1 MKKLIATLGVAA
13 LALPALAAQ
22 PTAGDAKQTRT
33 PPKAQ
38 PAARGPHTIKGQL
51 TLFENGNYTGGRW
64 VIDAQSRRVK
74 TDWNIRSISVHPGD
88 KWQIC
93 ARTSFRD
100 PCIVLDRSVP
110 DAKVIGIEGQIGSA
124 RPAPEGAGG

>member
-1 MKKLIATLGVAA
+1 MKKIIATGIVAA

-22 PTAGDAKQTRT
+22 PPAADTKQA

-38 PAARGPHTIKGQL
+38 PAARGPSTIKGQL
-51 TLFENGNYTGGRW
+51 TLFENQGYAGDQW
-64 VIDAQSRRVK
+64 MIDTPSRRVK

-110 DAKVIGIEGQIGSA
+110 DAKLIGIEGQIGSA
-124 RPAPEGAGG
+124 RPAPKDAGK